1 MSSNDKGKEIPR
13 SFCFGFL
20 YTNLSRNLK
29 YDKKNLNVKM
39 IIQVQTSN
47 KHKQSTFMIFVYL
60 FVRYFW
66 VVVLTV
72 VVGDTCFVRLLRQRF
87 DN

>member
-1 MSSNDKGKEIPR
+1 
-13 SFCFGFL
+13 
-20 YTNLSRNLK
+20 
-29 YDKKNLNVKM
+29 
-39 IIQVQTSN
+39 
-47 KHKQSTFMIFVYL
+47 MIFVYL